1 MSEIFHLKHVAFAY
15 PAAEPVFR
23 DLCLSVSAGERIAV
37 LGVNGCGKSTL
48 LKMLAGLIAPG
59 QGRMEAFGKP
69 VHLDRMKRKEA
80 EEYHQ
85 KVGYVFQ
92 DSDVQL
98 FCGSVREE
106 LAFGPLQKGEP
117 AKQVMEQVQELSE
130 ELGIAKLLDKAP
142 FHLSGGEKKKVAIA
156 SALILQPEVLILDE
170 PTNNLDP
177 RSQTWLLKVLRR
189 LSGEGKTL
197 IFATHALDLVP
208 HIADRAVLFDEAHT
222 ICADRPVKE
231 MLEDKEL
238 LRGVNL
244 VDAHFHTH
252 PWDFE

>member
-1 MSEIFHLKHVAFAY
+1 MAEIFRLDHIQFSY
-15 PAAEPVFR
+15 PMEEPVFQ
-23 DLCLSVSAGERIAV
+23 DLSLSISEGERLAV

-48 LKMLAGLIAPG
+48 LKMLAGLIAPETG
-59 QGRMEAFGKP
+59 QMEAFGRP
-69 VHLDRMKRKEA
+69 VRLDRMKKA
-80 EEYHQ
+80 DAWAYHQ
-85 KVGYVFQ
+85 RVGYVFQ

-98 FCGSVREE
+98 FCSSVREE
-106 LAFGPLQKGEP
+106 LAFGPLQKGI
-117 AKQVMEQVQELSE
+117 AVDQVMEEVQDLAG
-130 ELGIAKLLDKAP
+130 ELGISKLLDQAP

-156 SALILQPEVLILDE
+156 SALILEPDVLILDE

-177 RSQTWLLKVLRR
+177 RSQTWLLKVLHR

-208 HIADRAVLFDEAHT
+208 HIADRAVLFDEKHCL
-222 ICADRPVKE
+222 CADRPVRE

-238 LRGVNL
+238 LRRVNL
-244 VDAHFHTH
+244 VDEHFHTH

>member
-1 MSEIFHLKHVAFAY
+1 ME
-15 PAAEPVFR
+15 EPVFQ
-23 DLCLSVSAGERIAV
+23 DLSLSISEGERLAV

-48 LKMLAGLIAPG
+48 LKMLAGLIAPETG
-59 QGRMEAFGKP
+59 QMEAFGRP
-69 VHLDRMKRKEA
+69 VRLDRMKKA
-80 EEYHQ
+80 DAWAYHQ
-85 KVGYVFQ
+85 RVGYVFQ

-98 FCGSVREE
+98 FCSSVREE
-106 LAFGPLQKGEP
+106 LAFGPLQKGI
-117 AKQVMEQVQELSE
+117 AVDQVMEEVQDLAG
-130 ELGIAKLLDKAP
+130 ELGISKLLDQAP

-156 SALILQPEVLILDE
+156 SALILEPDVLILDE

-208 HIADRAVLFDEAHT
+208 HIADRAVLLDEKHCL
-222 ICADRPVKE
+222 CADRPVRE

-238 LRGVNL
+238 LRRVNL
-244 VDAHFHTH
+244 VDEHFHTH

>member
-1 MSEIFHLKHVAFAY
+1 MDEIFRLEHVEFAY
-15 PAAEPVFR
+15 PMEDPVFR
-23 DLCLSVSAGERIAV
+23 DLSLSVPAGERLAV

-48 LKMLAGLIAPG
+48 LKMLAGLLAPE
-59 QGRMEAFGKP
+59 QGTMEAFGAP
-69 VHLDRMKRKEA
+69 VRLDRLKKEEA
-80 EEYHQ
+80 WKYHQ
-85 KVGYVFQ
+85 RVGYVFQ

-98 FCGSVREE
+98 FCSSVREE
-106 LAFGPLQKGEP
+106 LAFGPLQKGIP
-117 AKQVMEQVQELSE
+117 ADQVMEEVQHMAEG
-130 ELGIAKLLDKAP
+130 LGIEKLLEQAP
-142 FHLSGGEKKKVAIA
+142 FHLSGGEKKKAAIA
-156 SALILQPEVLILDE
+156 SALMLDPEVLILDE

-208 HIADRAVLFDEAHT
+208 HIADRAVLFDEKHCL
-222 ICADRPVKE
+222 CADRPVRE

-238 LRGVNL
+238 LRRVNL
-244 VDAHFHTH
+244 VDEHFHTH